1 MSRPRLSIGTAGEI
15 SCMTADSGT
24 VTARARFR
32 DWDGVTRLVQ
42 ASGRSRATAERALKE
57 KLAVRAEYRPGTSE
71 LTADS
76 TFQALADYW
85 LEDMDGNPDLA
96 PGTKRLYRWNM
107 VHLVLP
113 EFAHLTLREI
123 GVARCDRF
131 IKQQRAV
138 SHSRAKHSRNVLRQ
152 AFGLAVRHEVL
163 IRNPMESIA
172 RITRPRPDP
181 TALTATEVTA
191 IRLAIQAWER
201 GAGTSG
207 PNPDGQLGAIM
218 EVMLGTSAR
227 IGEVLAIRRRDVDVT
242 VAPPTIRLAGTI
254 VCPTGAPPERQ
265 DHPKTQTARRTV
277 AVPSFAAEAARR
289 RLAVRVDRSPDA
301 LLFCSRNGTPL
312 TPNNVRNQLR
322 RVLARAGLDDVS
334 PHMFRRTVATAV
346 HAHAGVDLAAE
357 LLGHADP
364 RITVQHYIRRNE
376 MVNPTT
382 AEILD
387 QAFPIPP
394 TE

>member
-1 MSRPRLSIGTAGEI
+1 MVRPRLPIATAGDI
-15 SCMTADSGT
+15 ACSTADSGT
-24 VTARARFR
+24 VTARIRFR
-32 DWDGVTRLVQ
+32 DWDGVTRMVQ
-42 ASGRSRATAERALKE
+42 ASGRTRAAAERALKE
-57 KLAVRAEYRPGTSE
+57 KLAARAEYRPGNSD

-76 TFQALADYW
+76 TFKDLADYW
-85 LEDMDGNPDLA
+85 LADMEGNPDLA

-107 VHLVLP
+107 THLVLP
-113 EFAHLTLREI
+113 EFEHLTLREI

-131 IKQQRAV
+131 IKQLRQA
-138 SHSRAKHSRNVLRQ
+138 SYSRAKHARNVLRQ
-152 AFGLAVRHEVL
+152 AFGRAVRHEVL
-163 IRNPMESIA
+163 VRNPMESIA
-172 RITRPRPDP
+172 RTTRPRADP
-181 TALTATEVTA
+181 TALTAIEVTA
-191 IRLAIQAWER
+191 IRLAIRAWER
-201 GAGTSG
+201 GSGGSG
-207 PNPDGQLGAIM
+207 PSPDGQLGAIV

-227 IGEVLAIRRRDVDVT
+227 IGEVLAIRRRDIDAA

-265 DHPKTQTARRTV
+265 DHPKTARRTV

-289 RLAVRVDRSPDA
+289 RLAVCTDRSPDA
-301 LLFCSRNGTPL
+301 LLFSSRNGTPL

-334 PHMFRRTVATAV
+334 PHTFPRTVATAV

-382 AEILD
+382 AEILEA
-387 QAFPIPP
+387 AFPPLP
-394 TE
+394 EE

>member
-1 MSRPRLSIGTAGEI
+1 MSRPRLPIGTAGDI
-15 SCMTADSGT
+15 TVTTATSGT
-24 VTARARFR
+24 FTARTRFR

-42 ASGRSRATAERALKE
+42 ASGRSRAAADRALKE
-57 KLAVRAEYRPGTSE
+57 KLAARAEYRPGTTD

-76 TFQALADYW
+76 TFKDLADYW
-85 LEDMDGNPDLA
+85 LADMEGNPDLT
-96 PGTKRLYRWNM
+96 PGTRKLYRWNM
-107 VHLVLP
+107 TKLVLP

-131 IKQQRAV
+131 IKQQRQV
-138 SHSRAKHSRNVLRQ
+138 SYSRAKHSRNVLRQ
-152 AFGLAVRHEVL
+152 AFALAVRHEVL
-163 IRNPMESIA
+163 VRNPMESIA
-172 RITRPRPDP
+172 RITHPRPDP

-191 IRLAIQAWER
+191 IRLAIRAWER
-201 GAGTSG
+201 GSGGSG
-207 PNPDGQLGAIM
+207 PNPDGQLGAVV

-242 VAPPTIRLAGTI
+242 IAPPTIRLAGTI
-254 VCPTGAPPERQ
+254 VCPPGAPPVRQ
-265 DHPKTQTARRTV
+265 DHPKTKSSRRTV
-277 AVPSFAAEAARR
+277 AVPTFTAEAARR
-289 RLAVRVDRSPDA
+289 RLAARTDRSPDA

-387 QAFPIPP
+387 EVFPIAP
-394 TE
+394 EE

>member
-1 MSRPRLSIGTAGEI
+1 MSRPRLPIGTAGDI
-15 SCMTADSGT
+15 IVTIASSGT
-24 VTARARFR
+24 FTARARFR
-32 DWDGVTRLVQ
+32 DWDGVSRLVQ
-42 ASGRSRATAERALKE
+42 ASGRSRSAAERALKE
-57 KLAVRAEYRPGTSE
+57 KLADRAEYRPGTTD

-76 TFQALADYW
+76 TFQDLADYW
-85 LEDMDGNPDLA
+85 LADMEANPDIT
-96 PGTKRLYRWNM
+96 PGTRKLYRWNM
-107 VHLVLP
+107 TKLVLP
-113 EFAHLTLREI
+113 EFANLTLREI

-131 IKQQRAV
+131 IKQQRLI
-138 SHSRAKHSRNVLRQ
+138 SYSRAKQARNVLRQ
-152 AFGLAVRHEVL
+152 AFALAVRHEVL
-163 IRNPMESIA
+163 VRNPMESIA
-172 RITRPRPDP
+172 RLNHPRPDP

-191 IRLAIQAWER
+191 IRLAIRAWER
-201 GAGTSG
+201 DGATSG
-207 PNPDGQLGAIM
+207 PTPDGQLGAVV

-242 VAPPTIRLAGTI
+242 IAPPTIRLAGTI
-254 VCPTGAPPERQ
+254 VCPTGEPPVRQ
-265 DHPKTQTARRTV
+265 DHPKTQTSRRTV

-289 RLAVRVDRSPDA
+289 RLATRTDRSPDA

-376 MVNPTT
+376 MVNPST
-382 AEILD
+382 ADILE
-387 QAFPIPP
+387 QAFPPL
-394 TE
+394 EE

>member
-1 MSRPRLSIGTAGEI
+1 MSRPRLPIGTAGDI
-15 SCMTADSGT
+15 IVTIAASGT
-24 VTARARFR
+24 FTARARFR
-32 DWDGVTRLVQ
+32 DWDGISRLVQ
-42 ASGRSRATAERALKE
+42 ASGRSRSGAERALKE
-57 KLAVRAEYRPGTSE
+57 KLAERAEYRPGTSE

-76 TFQALADYW
+76 TFQDLADYW
-85 LEDMDGNPDLA
+85 LADMEVNPDITS
-96 PGTKRLYRWNM
+96 GTRKLYRWNM
-107 VHLVLP
+107 TKLVLP

-131 IKQQRAV
+131 IKQQRLI
-138 SHSRAKHSRNVLRQ
+138 SYSRAKQSRNVLRQ
-152 AFGLAVRHEVL
+152 AFALAVRHEVL
-163 IRNPMESIA
+163 VRNPMESIA
-172 RITRPRPDP
+172 RLNHPRPDP

-191 IRLAIQAWER
+191 IRLAIRAWER
-201 GAGTSG
+201 DGATSG
-207 PNPDGQLGAIM
+207 PTPDGQLGAVV

-242 VAPPTIRLAGTI
+242 IAPPTIRLAGTI
-254 VCPTGAPPERQ
+254 VCPTGSAPVRQ
-265 DHPKTQTARRTV
+265 DHPKTQTSRRTV

-289 RLAVRVDRSPDA
+289 RLATRTDRSPDA

-376 MVNPTT
+376 MVNPAT
-382 AEILD
+382 ADILEH
-387 QAFPIPP
+387 AFPPL
-394 TE
+394 EDE